1 MPGVS
6 TTRTDLSGLI
16 GQIVLL
22 AGPIN
27 ALMARELTLPLNDL
41 AALHHL
47 VALPP
52 AGPAELGRRLGM
64 SSASAT
70 VLADRL
76 ERAGYIHRRRDH
88 PSDRRRIIL
97 EVTDATA
104 ARSQAVI
111 GPLVEALTTISDSL
125 DEAAQQEV
133 GTYLTRV
140 VTAMASFA
148 GADVSEHP
156 S

>member
-1 MPGVS
+1 MPDVS
-6 TTRTDLSGLI
+6 TTRTDLAGLI

-27 ALMARELTLPLNDL
+27 ALMARELTLPINDL

-47 VALPP
+47 VGLSP

-76 ERAGYIHRRRDH
+76 ERAGYIRRRRD

-111 GPLVEALTTISDSL
+111 GPLVEALTKISDSL
-125 DEAAQQEV
+125 DEAAQQDV

-140 VTAMASFA
+140 ITAMANFA

>member
-6 TTRTDLSGLI
+6 ATRTDLAGLV
-16 GQIVLL
+16 GQVVLL

-27 ALMARELTLPLNDL
+27 ALMARELALPLNDL

-47 VALPP
+47 VGLPP

-76 ERAGYIHRRRDH
+76 ERAGYIRRRRDS
-88 PSDRRRIIL
+88 SDRRRVIL

-104 ARSQAVI
+104 ARSQAAI

-125 DEAAQQEV
+125 DEAAQQDV
-133 GTYLTRV
+133 STYLTRV
-140 VTAMASFA
+140 ITAMANFA
-148 GADVSEHP
+148 GADVSERP